1 MAEKTGITWTDH
13 TFNPWWGCV
22 KVSPGCDNCY
32 AESDAHRYGHDVW
45 GKDAER
51 RFFGEKHWNE
61 PKKWNQKAAKD
72 GVRRRVFCAS
82 MADVFED
89 NDSLWAE
96 RTKLFRLID
105 ETPNL
110 DWLLLTKRPA
120 SIGRMMLKTPWDN
133 CPECKTYSD
142 LSDECQR
149 ESLFHLDER
158 IDEWRCNTCG
168 ALAAYN
174 RQNVWL
180 GTTVESDDYRW
191 RIDKLI
197 EKSAIVHFLSI
208 EPQIGPVDL
217 EEFLTYPGVNPR
229 HRIDWVIIGGE
240 SGHHAREYRLEWA
253 RDIIRTCRR
262 FGVAVFNKQL
272 GTVAA
277 KNMHL
282 IQRKG
287 ADPNEW
293 PEDLRV
299 QEFPV
304 GAAS

>member
-61 PKKWNQKAAKD
+61 PYRWHDKAVR
-72 GVRRRVFCAS
+72 GGHGFRRRVFCAS
-82 MADVFED
+82 MADVFEV
-89 NDSLWAE
+89 NEMLDSERARLWE
-96 RTKLFRLID
+96 LIAN
-105 ETPNL
+105 TPRL
-110 DWLLLTKRPA
+110 DWLLLTKRPSA
-120 SIGRMMLKTPWDN
+120 IKRYLPDRWGLGWP
-133 CPECKTYSD
+133 
-142 LSDECQR
+142 
-149 ESLFHLDER
+149 
-158 IDEWRCNTCG
+158 
-168 ALAAYN
+168 
-174 RQNVWL
+174 NVWL
-180 GTTVESDDYRW
+180 GTTVESSDYRW
-191 RIDKLI
+191 RIAELL
-197 EKSAIVHFLSI
+197 ESPAVVHFLSI

-217 EEFLTYPGVNPR
+217 EGYLTKEPSL

-277 KNMHL
+277 KNLHL

-293 PEDLRV
+293 PEDLQV